1 MTDWWQFYLTSW
13 VRTATSPHTAYYYQ
27 TSGELFVE
35 WCKAQGL
42 SGPEQVKP
50 LHLSL
55 YTDHLRDLQV
65 RAKDGTPRP
74 RYTTGGVLSR
84 LKAVRAFFGY
94 LVRMDVLE
102 KSPFDPGKFK
112 LPKKDHKLL
121 PVTGYHDF
129 KALMKA
135 ATLSDYPLRNQAILA
150 LLFNTGVRVS
160 ELCGIRLEDLR
171 YEPGFIRVRGKG
183 NKQRLVPVDPQVM
196 RFINAYLR
204 RERPDLR
211 DLGGEDRL
219 FIGEGK
225 RPLTRW
231 GVRHLIT
238 RLCDRAN
245 IPRLTVHAFRRGFV
259 VELLTLGG
267 DVATAQKILGHS
279 TLHMTL
285 HYAQMRDP
293 NLKAVHNRA
302 SPGFRR
308 ME

>member
-1 MTDWWQFYLTSW
+1 MTDGWQFYLTSW
-13 VRTATSPHTAYYYQ
+13 VRTATSAHTHYYYQ

-42 SGPEQVKP
+42 TGPEQVKP

-55 YTDHLRDLQV
+55 YTDHLRGLTV
-65 RAKDGTPRP
+65 AGKDGAPRP

-84 LKAVRAFFGY
+84 LKGVRAFFGY
-94 LVRMDVLE
+94 LVQMDVLD
-102 KSPFDPGKFK
+102 KSPFATGKFK
-112 LPKKDHKLL
+112 LPKKEHKLL

-135 ATLSDYPLRNQAILA
+135 AALSDYPLRNQAIVA

-160 ELCGIRLEDLR
+160 ELCHIRLEDLR
-171 YEPGFIRVRGKG
+171 YEPGFIRIHGKG
-183 NKQRLVPVDPQVM
+183 NKQRLVPVDPQVL
-196 RFINAYLR
+196 RYVNAYVR
-204 RERPDLR
+204 RERPDPR
-211 DLGGEDRL
+211 EVGGEDRL

-238 RLCDRAN
+238 RLCDRAS

-259 VELLTLGG
+259 VELLTMGG
-267 DVATAQKILGHS
+267 DVATAQKIMGHS
-279 TLHMTL
+279 TLDMTL